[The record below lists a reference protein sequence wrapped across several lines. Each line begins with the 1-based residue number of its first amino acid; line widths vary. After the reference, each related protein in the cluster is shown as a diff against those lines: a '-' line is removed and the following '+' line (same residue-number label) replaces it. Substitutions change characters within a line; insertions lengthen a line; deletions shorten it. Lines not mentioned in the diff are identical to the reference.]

1 MKLKMILKIKK
12 AIVFVLA
19 ALLVSSCVSLK
30 RVRYIQDVADYQ
42 KEGKV
47 EFINESSPDYKVQPG
62 DNLYVDVSSLD
73 SKNMN
78 PFESN
83 QRGSYQ
89 ATTEMSIYLN
99 SYMVSDSGYINFPV
113 VGKIMVAGITVSE
126 VKSKFQ
132 SLINDYYQMTI
143 VTVKLVN
150 FKISLLGEVTKP
162 GTYLIYQE
170 SINILQAISMA
181 GDLLPYAKRN
191 KITIIRKTSTG
202 SSVYTVNLLKA
213 NILESPAYFLQP
225 DDIVYIEPMTSKNY
239 AFTAFPYAIIFST
252 ITTTLL
258 LMSYFK

>member
-1 MKLKMILKIKK
+1 MKVKMILKIKQ

-30 RVRYIQDVADYQ
+30 RVKYIQDFADYQ

-47 EFINESSPDYKVQPG
+47 EFTNESNPDYKVQPG

-83 QRGSYQ
+83 QRTSYQ
-89 ATTEMSIYLN
+89 VSSEMSIYLN

-150 FKISLLGEVTKP
+150 FKISLLGEVTRP
-162 GTYLIYQE
+162 GTYLVYQE